1 LVTVSR
7 HPTSGTPEIFFRE
20 TVVGIALLLGWLSW
34 ETRRRSQVELKRQ
47 AKAAAVQQIPIDTV
61 KAPVRRPRR
70 RKRLTR

>member
-1 LVTVSR
+1 
-7 HPTSGTPEIFFRE
+7 
-20 TVVGIALLLGWLSW
+20 VVGIALLLGWLSW